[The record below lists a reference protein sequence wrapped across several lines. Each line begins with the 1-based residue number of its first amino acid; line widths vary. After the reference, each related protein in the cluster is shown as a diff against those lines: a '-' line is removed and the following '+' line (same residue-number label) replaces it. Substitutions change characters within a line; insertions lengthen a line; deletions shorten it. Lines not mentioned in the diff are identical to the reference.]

1 MGWPPRYAARRAPR
15 TRTTPA
21 IGIPFGM
28 SDPLFIY
35 GATGYTG
42 RLIVEQALA
51 SGLRPILGGRDRRK
65 LDALAAGAGLEVRA
79 AELGDPRALRA
90 ALRGARV
97 VLNAAG
103 PFSATLDPVSEA
115 CLAAGAHYLDIT
127 GELEVIERAAHK
139 HEAAR
144 AAGVMLMP
152 AVGFDVVPSDCLA
165 AHVAGRCPGAREL
178 RMAIA
183 GLDLVSRGS
192 ARTILERIGKG
203 IVVRRGGR
211 LTTLSGQAP
220 EALADFDFGAGPRRC
235 AAVSWGDVASAFY
248 TTGVPDVSVYFEA
261 TAPVRLSLA
270 WERAWGGLAGRAAA
284 LLPDGPSA
292 ARRARQSIVLCAEA
306 RADGRTARARLR
318 TPEVYGF
325 TAVAAVTIAARVL
338 GGDFEAGFQTPARVY
353 GADFVLSLPG
363 VAREEL

>member
-1 MGWPPRYAARRAPR
+1 
-15 TRTTPA
+15 
-21 IGIPFGM
+21 M

-42 RLIVEQALA
+42 RLIVEQAVA
-51 SGLRPILGGRDRRK
+51 SGLRPVLGGRDRRK
-65 LDALAAGAGLEVRA
+65 LEALADSHGLEARA
-79 AELGDPRALRA
+79 AELADAPALRA

-103 PFSATLDPVSEA
+103 PFSATLDPLTEA

-127 GELEVIERAAHK
+127 GELEVIERAARK
-139 HEAAR
+139 HESAR

-165 AHVAGRCPGAREL
+165 AHVAASCAGAREL
-178 RMAIA
+178 RIAIA

-192 ARTILERIGKG
+192 ARTILERVGQG

-211 LTTLSGQAP
+211 LTTLPGQAP
-220 EALADFDFGAGPRRC
+220 EALADFDFGGGPRRC

-248 TTGVPDVSVYFEA
+248 TTGIPDVAVYFEA

-270 WERAWGGLAGRAAA
+270 WERVWGGLAGRGPFRPLAERATA
-284 LLPDGPSA
+284 LLPEGPSA
-292 ARRARQSIVLCAEA
+292 ARRGRQSIVLLAEA
-306 RADGRTARARLR
+306 RADGRAVRARLR

-325 TAVAAVTIAARVL
+325 TAVTAVAIAARVL
-338 GGDFEAGFQTPARVY
+338 GGDFEVGFQTAARVY

-363 VAREEL
+363 VEREAA

>member
-1 MGWPPRYAARRAPR
+1 
-15 TRTTPA
+15 
-21 IGIPFGM
+21 M

-42 RLIVEQALA
+42 RLIVERAVA
-51 SGLRPILGGRDRRK
+51 AGLRPILGGRDRGK
-65 LDALAAGAGLEVRA
+65 LDALAGRLGLEARA
-79 AELGDPRALRA
+79 AELGEPRALRA

-103 PFSATLDPVSEA
+103 PFSTTLDPVTEA

-127 GELEVIERAAHK
+127 GELEVIERAARK

-144 AAGVMLMP
+144 TAGLMLMP

-165 AHVAGRCPGAREL
+165 AHVAGRCAGAREL
-178 RMAIA
+178 RIAIA

-192 ARTILERIGKG
+192 ARTILDRVGKG
-203 IVVRRGGR
+203 IVVRRAGQ

-220 EALADFDFGAGPRRC
+220 EALSDFDFGAGPRRC

-248 TTGVPDVSVYFEA
+248 TTGIPDVAVYFEA
-261 TAPVRLSLA
+261 TALVRLSLA
-270 WERAWGGLAGRAAA
+270 WERAWGGLAGRGPFRA
-284 LLPDGPSA
+284 LAGRVAGMLPDGPSPE
-292 ARRARQSIVLCAEA
+292 RRARQSVVICAEA
-306 RADGRTARARLR
+306 RGEARTVRARLR

-325 TAVAAVTIAARVL
+325 TAVAAVAIAARVL